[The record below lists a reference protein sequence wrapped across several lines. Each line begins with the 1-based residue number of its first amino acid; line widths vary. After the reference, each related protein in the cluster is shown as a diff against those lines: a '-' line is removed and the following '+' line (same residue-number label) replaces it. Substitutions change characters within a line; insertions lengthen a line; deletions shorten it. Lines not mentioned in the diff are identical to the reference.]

1 MEFSN
6 SYQVSNRNSKIPI
19 EKNSKISE
27 LKQLNNEIL
36 EVPNYV
42 EVLKDNKENDWNSEE
57 DQKLIE
63 MARTKS
69 NNWE

>member
-1 MEFSN
+1 M
-6 SYQVSNRNSKIPI
+6 SNRNSKIPI